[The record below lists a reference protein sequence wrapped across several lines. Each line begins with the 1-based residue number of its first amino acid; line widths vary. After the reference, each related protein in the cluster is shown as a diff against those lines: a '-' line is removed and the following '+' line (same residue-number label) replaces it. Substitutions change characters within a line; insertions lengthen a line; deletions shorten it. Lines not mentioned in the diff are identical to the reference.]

1 MSATV
6 PSPAL
11 VTGAAGFFGSHLVAR
26 LARDGCA
33 VTGIDIAPH
42 QRTQPD
48 GVQIVAAD
56 VRDADALRRVIA
68 DVRPAVVYHL
78 AAQASVTVSMSDP
91 AHDIDVNVLGSV
103 RVAQAA
109 IEGGVQRLVFVST
122 GGALYGEPDQL
133 PVTEAA
139 TPAPL
144 SVYGVSK
151 LAAERYLTVLAAA
164 EQVDLSIVRPANIYG
179 PGQDPLGE
187 AGVVAIFAAKMLRD
201 QPVTI
206 FGDGSQLRDY
216 LYVDDAVD
224 ATVLAAISE
233 PSTCLI
239 GTATGTSTLDVY
251 HLVARFAGYEREP
264 QYEAERPGDI
274 QRITLASER
283 AKRLWGWEASTSIEE
298 GFAATVDWFRANPRS
313 G

>member
-1 MSATV
+1 MTV
-6 PSPAL
+6 GPASPAL

-33 VTGIDIAPH
+33 VSGIDIAPD
-42 QRTQPD
+42 QRAQPD
-48 GVQIVAAD
+48 GVRVVAAD
-56 VRDADALRRVIA
+56 VRDSDALRRVIA
-68 DVRPAVVYHL
+68 DLRPAVVYHL
-78 AAQASVTVSMSDP
+78 AAQASVTVSMRDP

-122 GGALYGEPDQL
+122 GGALYGEPDQV

-151 LAAERYLTVLAAA
+151 LAAERYLTVLAADA
-164 EQVDLSIVRPANIYG
+164 QIDLSIVRPANIYG

-201 QPVTI
+201 EPVTI
-206 FGDGSQLRDY
+206 FGDGSQQRDY

-224 ATVLAAISE
+224 ATVLAAVSE
-233 PSTCLI
+233 PAACLI

-251 HLVARFAGYEREP
+251 QLVARFAGYEREP
-264 QYEAERPGDI
+264 KYEAERPGDI
-274 QRITLASER
+274 QRIALASER
-283 AKRLWGWEASTSIEE
+283 AKRLWGWEASTSLED
-298 GFAATVDWFRANPRS
+298 GFAATVDWFRANPRNE
-313 G
+313 

>member
-1 MSATV
+1 MSSTV

-78 AAQASVTVSMSDP
+78 AAQASVTVSMHDP

-109 IEGGVQRLVFVST
+109 IEGGVQRLVFIST
-122 GGALYGEPDQL
+122 GGALYGEPDQV

-151 LAAERYLTVLAAA
+151 LAAERYLTVLTAA

-206 FGDGSQLRDY
+206 FGDGSQQRDY
-216 LYVDDAVD
+216 LYIDDAVD

-233 PSTCLI
+233 PATCLI

-251 HLVARFAGYEREP
+251 HLIARFAGYEREP

-283 AKRLWGWEASTSIEE
+283 AKRLWGWEASTSLED
-298 GFAATVDWFRANPRS
+298 GFAATVDWFRANSRS

>member
-1 MSATV
+1 MTAGPT
-6 PSPAL
+6 SPAL

-78 AAQASVTVSMSDP
+78 AAQASVTVSMRDP

-109 IEGGVQRLVFVST
+109 IDGGVQRLVFVST
-122 GGALYGEPDQL
+122 GGALYGEPDQV

-206 FGDGSQLRDY
+206 FGDGSQQRDY

-233 PSTCLI
+233 PATCLI

-251 HLVARFAGYEREP
+251 HLVARFAGYERAP